1 VDLSAWLQELR
12 RRRVI
17 RALLAWGLFSFA
29 VLQVV
34 EPVQHALG
42 LADWTLKLAV
52 AVLALGFPAT
62 AVLAWAFDLTRHGIE
77 RTASV
82 RTAAAPAGTTTI
94 AVADFANQTGEPNLD
109 ALSGL
114 LITSLEQSRRLR
126 VLTRGR
132 MLELLREGGRV
143 DVDRIDEAMA
153 RQVGAKAGAT
163 ALLLASIQKLGPSY
177 VVELR
182 ALDPLQD
189 HYLFTLREQATSQGE
204 VLPLIDR
211 LSERIRI
218 QLHESGEDVRASG
231 VRVAAAVTPS
241 LEAYRHYFRGK
252 AILSASLDTAGAHEE
267 FQRALAIEPRFAMAR
282 YELALVA
289 TQMASRDKGIIREA
303 MENVAAAPEKE
314 AGLIRALAAF
324 NQGRFAVASETVE
337 ALARRFPDD
346 ADVALL
352 ATNVGEW
359 VGNFTGAADHAERL
373 QRLHPDYHS
382 SSAEC
387 VYLQYMLGRAEAG
400 VTQACG
406 VEEQDRSAGALLV
419 RGLAQALAGDLPG
432 AIVDL
437 RTSSEGN
444 VVAAWLLSQ
453 ALAANGQVPEALA
466 LLGQGGNYFLGLA
479 RAMALGYA
487 GRKREGR
494 AAFES
499 AVNNPDADRDQFR
512 VLLSWYLAG
521 AGDSAGVRAVRPE
534 RDFSPAVDVLAHF
547 EIGDDARLAAL
558 RAEVQPEWESGRIL
572 EALLAWR
579 AGRLPEALDRLRAM
593 DRECAWVVPFY
604 RGIAAA
610 QAGLHTEAV
619 EALQRFVRP
628 MLIAS
633 DGGMHPWLQARARIQ
648 LARSLGE
655 LGWRDEARVVIA
667 LQLERWKDADA
678 DLPLLA
684 EARAVEAELGATDV
698 AGGAAA

>member
-42 LADWTLKLAV
+42 LADWTLKLTV

-82 RTAAAPAGTTTI
+82 RTAAAPARTTTI

-303 MENVAAAPEKE
+303 MENVDAAPEKE

-437 RTSSEGN
+437 RTSSEGRRR
-444 VVAAWLLSQ
+444 S
-453 ALAANGQVPEALA
+453 PCS
-466 LLGQGGNYFLGLA
+466 A
-479 RAMALGYA
+479 RGATTS
-487 GRKREGR
+487 
-494 AAFES
+494 S
-499 AVNNPDADRDQFR
+499 A
-512 VLLSWYLAG
+512 
-521 AGDSAGVRAVRPE
+521 
-534 RDFSPAVDVLAHF
+534 SPARWRSATR
-547 EIGDDARLAAL
+547 GGSARG
-558 RAEVQPEWESGRIL
+558 GRPSS
-572 EALLAWR
+572 
-579 AGRLPEALDRLRAM
+579 RL
-593 DRECAWVVPFY
+593 
-604 RGIAAA
+604 
-610 QAGLHTEAV
+610 
-619 EALQRFVRP
+619 
-628 MLIAS
+628 
-633 DGGMHPWLQARARIQ
+633 
-648 LARSLGE
+648 
-655 LGWRDEARVVIA
+655 
-667 LQLERWKDADA
+667 
-678 DLPLLA
+678 
-684 EARAVEAELGATDV
+684 
-698 AGGAAA
+698 